1 MLGLHPGR
9 ILELSVRA
17 LTCIMVGMG
26 VGVEINV
33 GGGDV
38 RLVGGV
44 GGTDER

>member
-26 VGVEINV
+26 GVEIT
-33 GGGDV
+33 
-38 RLVGGV
+38 LVAEMYAWLV
-44 GGTDER
+44 A